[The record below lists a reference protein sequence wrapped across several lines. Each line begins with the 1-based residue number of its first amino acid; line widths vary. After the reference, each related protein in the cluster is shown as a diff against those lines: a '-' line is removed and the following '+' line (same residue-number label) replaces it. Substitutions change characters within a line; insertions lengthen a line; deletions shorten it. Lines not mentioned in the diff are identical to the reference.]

1 MRYFYNPP
9 LPVKLLFSDSVWH
22 SANEKILLTFD
33 DGPLAGNTEIILSA
47 LDDNNIKAVFFCVGN
62 NLIKNPALT
71 EEIISRGHTIG
82 NHTMNHRI
90 LESSGNIEISSEI
103 FPVNNLMQDMFGYRV
118 KYFRPPHGRYSFR
131 QRAVIKNSGLK
142 NVMWSLLTY
151 DYKND
156 LTVVKKSLDYLTKN
170 SVVVFHDS
178 LKSSGIII
186 DSLRMLIETAE
197 LKNIQIGTPEECLS

>member
-9 LPVKLLFSDSVWH
+9 LPVKLLFSDSVWY

-33 DGPLAGNTEIILSA
+33 DGPLAGNTEKILSA

-90 LESSGNIEISSEI
+90 LGSSGNIEISSEI